1 MLDKVSLATHHTTGK
16 DRTCIS
22 MQGSIPIQQVAIIIL
37 HFRGVYQVYFSHTSC
52 AVYIPQA
59 KAWGFD
65 RRALRSK
72 IYMILLSLTHFSVIF
87 KENSASFSFR
97 FLNVVSRKSGF
108 QSPPTRVFRSYFPH
122 RTPVGIIPTSS
133 PRRIASAASRMLAIS
148 CCGS

>member
-1 MLDKVSLATHHTTGK
+1 MHLWHLLLRHAYKSDNPENL
-16 DRTCIS
+16 
-22 MQGSIPIQQVAIIIL
+22 IIL
-37 HFRGVYQVYFSHTSC
+37 IILVQTTARGQSTKSTPNTRTEIVQTIV
-52 AVYIPQA
+52 
-59 KAWGFD
+59 
-65 RRALRSK
+65 
-72 IYMILLSLTHFSVIF
+72 LLSLTHFSIVF